1 MGSIMSKA
9 RKKLTRIVFPEGH
22 HPKIQQA
29 AEILREEAICE
40 PVLLGPVDEIRRSIA
55 DQRLDDL
62 DGVTIIDPMTSE
74 TFSRYVARYW
84 ELRRRRGVT
93 FEEGSAACGCGTTMP
108 R

>member
-1 MGSIMSKA
+1 M
-9 RKKLTRIVFPEGH
+9 
-22 HPKIQQA
+22 
-29 AEILREEAICE
+29 
-40 PVLLGPVDEIRRSIA
+40 LLGPVDEIERSIA

-93 FEEGSAACGCGTTMP
+93 FEEAQRRMRMRTTSP